1 MRQLYR
7 RRGAGISGIEYLSAQ
22 EALGEMAV
30 DEPARRE
37 LGQLYDE
44 ASYSDHEITE
54 VQAEAARRAVK

>member
-1 MRQLYR
+1 
-7 RRGAGISGIEYLSAQ
+7 
-22 EALGEMAV
+22 MAV

-44 ASYSDHEITE
+44 ARYSDHEITE